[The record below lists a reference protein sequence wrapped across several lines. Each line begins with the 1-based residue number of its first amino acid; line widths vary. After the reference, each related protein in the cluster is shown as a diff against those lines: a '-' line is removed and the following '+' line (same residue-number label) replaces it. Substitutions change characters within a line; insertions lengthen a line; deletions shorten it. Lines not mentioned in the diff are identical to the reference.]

1 MGDLSD
7 LPDLRERC
15 FILDGLI
22 TFSLVIGDEDAIL
35 LESERSCSIE
45 EVLLI
50 FGQRCL
56 TIGEGSGS
64 VVSWVHIV

>member
-35 LESERSCSIE
+35 LELERSCSIE
-45 EVLLI
+45 EV
-50 FGQRCL
+50 
-56 TIGEGSGS
+56 
-64 VVSWVHIV
+64 

>member
-7 LPDLRERC
+7 FPDLRERC

-35 LESERSCSIE
+35 FESEPSCSY
-45 EVLLI
+45 
-50 FGQRCL
+50 
-56 TIGEGSGS
+56 TISTS
-64 VVSWVHIV
+64 LVYVSI